1 MLVLAGRSSP
11 HRLLVGATAPGSCK
25 KRLIS
30 APERAVLSQSAN
42 ERAQDLNRIGA
53 DCFGNRDKLNDV
65 DAALATFVFGYKG
78 LRSFQALG
86 ELLLCQIG
94 LCARADHELAEDLL
108 LPGVDRFDNAALSS
122 RHGRGRLIPL
132 SDYPITGY
140 CPESELS
147 LSPTSTRAPLR
158 QLRRRLFWG
167 MVCTNHVSC
176 SSSQE
181 N

>member
-1 MLVLAGRSSP
+1 MLVLPGRSSP
-11 HRLLVGATAPGSCK
+11 HRLLLGAAAPVSCK
-25 KRLIS
+25 KRQIAQ
-30 APERAVLSQSAN
+30 APEWTVLSQSAN

-53 DCFGNRDKLNDV
+53 HCFGNRDKLDDV

-122 RHGRGRLIPL
+122 RHKRGRLILL

-140 CPESELS
+140 
-147 LSPTSTRAPLR
+147 
-158 QLRRRLFWG
+158 
-167 MVCTNHVSC
+167 
-176 SSSQE
+176 
-181 N
+181 